1 MKNYDVLINPMATE
15 KSVRLM
21 ETENKLTFV
30 VAKSA
35 TKPMIKK
42 AIESMFNIK
51 VKEINTHIRGG
62 KKIAFIS
69 LRSTPICSRAKL
81 ILFALTPTS
90 IKIPPEPL
98 PIYVQFP
105 LLPLKSVQKRAIGFL
120 LYNTKLGL
128 PMGNPEDL

>member
-1 MKNYDVLINPMATE
+1 MKDYDVLINPMATE

-30 VAKSA
+30 VAKGA

-51 VKEINTHIRGG
+51 VSEVNTHIRGG

-69 LRSTPICSRAKL
+69 LHPDFNAMDIAN
-81 ILFALTPTS
+81 
-90 IKIPPEPL
+90 
-98 PIYVQFP
+98 Q
-105 LLPLKSVQKRAIGFL
+105 
-120 LYNTKLGL
+120 LGVL
-128 PMGNPEDL
+128 

>member
-69 LRSTPICSRAKL
+69 LHPDFNAMDIAN
-81 ILFALTPTS
+81 
-90 IKIPPEPL
+90 
-98 PIYVQFP
+98 Q
-105 LLPLKSVQKRAIGFL
+105 
-120 LYNTKLGL
+120 LGVL
-128 PMGNPEDL
+128 

>member
-1 MKNYDVLINPMATE
+1 MKNYDILINPMATE

-35 TKPMIKK
+35 TKEMIKK

-51 VKEINTHIRGG
+51 VSEVNTHIRGG

-69 LRSTPICSRAKL
+69 LHPDFNAMDIAN
-81 ILFALTPTS
+81 
-90 IKIPPEPL
+90 
-98 PIYVQFP
+98 Q
-105 LLPLKSVQKRAIGFL
+105 
-120 LYNTKLGL
+120 LGVL
-128 PMGNPEDL
+128 